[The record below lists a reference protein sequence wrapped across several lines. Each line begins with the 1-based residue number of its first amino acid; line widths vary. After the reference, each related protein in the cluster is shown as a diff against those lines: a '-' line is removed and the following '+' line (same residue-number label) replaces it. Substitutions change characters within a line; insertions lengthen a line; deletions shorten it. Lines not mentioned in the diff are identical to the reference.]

1 MDFREKYR
9 YDFKGSMV
17 LVVEDNEISFKLI
30 SAILSQVN
38 VTLIRATNGK
48 EAIEL
53 CRNNPRIKLVLMD
66 LQLPE
71 VNGLDATRTIRQICP
86 DLPVIATTANAF
98 DEDEIA
104 CREAGCAGYLSKP
117 LQFRKLFELMHSFLS
132 GNNSSP
138 CSQQQS

>member
-1 MDFREKYR
+1 MDFRDKYN
-9 YDFKGSMV
+9 YDFKGRVV
-17 LVVEDNEISFKLI
+17 LAVEDNEISFKLI
-30 SAILSQVN
+30 SALLSQVN

-53 CRNNPRIKLVLMD
+53 CREDPRISLVLMD

-71 VNGLDATRTIRQICP
+71 VSGLDATREILRIRP

-98 DEDEIA
+98 DEDAQA

-117 LQFRKLFELMHSFLS
+117 LQFRKLFELMQLFIDRQH
-132 GNNSSP
+132 
-138 CSQQQS
+138 